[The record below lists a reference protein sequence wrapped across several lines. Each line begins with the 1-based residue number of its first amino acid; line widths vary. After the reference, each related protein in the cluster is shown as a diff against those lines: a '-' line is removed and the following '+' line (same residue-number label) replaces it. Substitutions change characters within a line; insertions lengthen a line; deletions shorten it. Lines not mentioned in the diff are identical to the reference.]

1 MQDILSLALVVSA
14 IALPDS
20 INPSLILADLY
31 LAAGPR
37 PVLRTTI
44 FAVAVFAVTFFG
56 GVLIMLGLAELV
68 RSLLPSLSD
77 EVKYALIVAGG
88 VSLGLGGIGIWVKRE
103 ALAGRRSRKRKA
115 ETKTGPSKGQ
125 GQSAVLMGAGIAGV
139 ELVTAFPYFAA
150 ITIIVGSS
158 ASTPGK
164 VFLLGIY
171 NLAYIL
177 PLIGISVVCAVMG
190 PKASGFLNRIRDS
203 VLTRWPVVVAPLAV
217 VLGVGMTV
225 FGVLRLVGG

>member
-1 MQDILSLALVVSA
+1 MQDVLSLALVVSA

-31 LAAGPR
+31 LAAGPN
-37 PVLRTTI
+37 PVRRTTI
-44 FAVAVFAVTFFG
+44 FAISVFAVTFVG

-68 RSLLPSLSD
+68 RSLLPKLSS
-77 EVKYALIVAGG
+77 EVKYALITAGG
-88 VSLGLGGIGIWVKRE
+88 VSLGLGGIGIWVKRSS
-103 ALAGRRSRKRKA
+103 LARSPKKKRKA
-115 ETKTGPSKGQ
+115 TQAP

-158 ASTPGK
+158 VSSPSK

-171 NLAYIL
+171 NLAYVL
-177 PLIGISVVCAVMG
+177 PLIGISIVCAVMG
-190 PKASGFLNRIRDS
+190 PRASGFLNRIRDS

-217 VLGVGMTV
+217 VLGIGMTA
-225 FGVLRLVGG
+225 FGVIRLLTG

>member
-1 MQDILSLALVVSA
+1 MHDVLSLALVVSA

-31 LAAGPR
+31 LAAGPH
-37 PVLRTTI
+37 PLRRTAM
-44 FAVAVFAVTFFG
+44 FAVAVFAVTLLG
-56 GVLIMLGLAELV
+56 GVAIMLGLAELV
-68 RSLLPSLSD
+68 RSLLPTLSA

-88 VSLGLGGIGIWVKRE
+88 VSLGLGGIAIWVKRE
-103 ALAGRRSRKRKA
+103 ALADRRSP
-115 ETKTGPSKGQ
+115 KTEGHKTQ

-139 ELVTAFPYFAA
+139 ELFTAFPYFAA

-164 VFLLGIY
+164 VLLLGIY
-171 NLAYIL
+171 NVVYIL
-177 PLIGISVVCAVMG
+177 PLIAISIVCAAMG
-190 PKASGFLNRIRDS
+190 RRASRFLNRIRDG

-217 VLGVGMTV
+217 VLGLGMTA
-225 FGVLRLVGG
+225 FGVLRLVGS

>member
-37 PVLRTTI
+37 PVLRTAI
-44 FAVAVFAVTFFG
+44 FAVAVFAVTFLG

-68 RSLLPSLSD
+68 RSLLPTLSD
-77 EVKYALIVAGG
+77 EVKYALIIAGG

-115 ETKTGPSKGQ
+115 ETKARPSKG
-125 GQSAVLMGAGIAGV
+125 GGPVLMGAGIAGV

-158 ASTPGK
+158 VSTPGK

-177 PLIGISVVCAVMG
+177 PLIGISIVCAVMG

-217 VLGVGMTV
+217 VLGVGMTA